1 MFLVYECSM
10 ILKTSQ
16 EELRTLYA
24 KKKKKKVLEEEE
36 ATERAI
42 V

>member
-1 MFLVYECSM
+1 MLMFLVYECSM
-10 ILKTSQ
+10 VLKTSQ

-24 KKKKKKVLEEEE
+24 KKKKVLEEE